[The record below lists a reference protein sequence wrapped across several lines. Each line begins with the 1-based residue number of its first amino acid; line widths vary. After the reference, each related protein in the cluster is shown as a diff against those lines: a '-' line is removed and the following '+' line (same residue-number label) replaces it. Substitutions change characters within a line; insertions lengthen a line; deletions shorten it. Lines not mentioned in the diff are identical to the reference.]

1 MRQLTK
7 LSALSLITL
16 SLNAIAA
23 DKNCLII
30 VVGGAKDWITLAP
43 GIPTDISIDVDAAAR
58 KEARRTGCRVITGQN
73 QDEAEFKAML
83 KRASK
88 PPYSRPGT
96 TVHMTFTDHGT
107 PQPGNGKGGMYI
119 GKGVSIQ
126 NQDFSKL
133 LTENFPKGSRM
144 TFSTNICWG
153 SMTEM
158 VTAFNLDSHFDICG
172 STSTHPNEYSWNV
185 KKIYKD
191 GNGIIGPYTAVA
203 LSHTAD
209 LMEQSQ
215 NAPSVAAFHMNGK
228 RGDFGNFARLPG
240 FLSSTT
246 FARSV
251 LKANGKQPDVD
262 NFPLDVFFGEK
273 LKLDGHQD
281 RFSAIGKVKLKAE
294 ILKATNEVCAT
305 NPHDDN
311 LEKFLSQFSE
321 LYKRLKDVVP
331 DDLPGPYKMQA
342 MRSSRWLE
350 NNKVKLANLI
360 TNYLSAKNDF
370 WTKNKTRSLDPKQSE
385 ALKNEWE
392 AIKQAHL
399 RSLKDHLF
407 HIRNMQEARTV
418 RDFFKVAKPH
428 EKERFAKFIACERKP
443 VL

>member
-1 MRQLTK
+1 MRQLIK

-58 KEARRTGCRVITGQN
+58 KEARRTGCRIITGQN

-83 KRASK
+83 ERASK
-88 PPYSRPGT
+88 PPYMRPGA

-107 PQPGNGKGGMYI
+107 PQPGNGTGGMYI
-119 GKGVSIQ
+119 GKGVSIR
-126 NQDFSKL
+126 NQDFSKI
-133 LTENFPKGSRM
+133 LTDNFPKGSRM

-158 VTAFNLDSHFDICG
+158 VTAYNLDSHFDICG

-185 KKIYKD
+185 KKIYKNES
-191 GNGIIGPYTAVA
+191 GMIGPYSAVG
-203 LSHTAD
+203 LSRAAD
-209 LMEQSQ
+209 LMEINQS
-215 NAPSVAAFHMNGK
+215 APSVASFHASAK
-228 RGDFGNFARLPG
+228 RGDYGNSFRLPG

-251 LKANGKQPDVD
+251 LKANKKQAEVD
-262 NFPLDVFFGEK
+262 AFPLDVFFGEN

-281 RFSAIGKVKLKAE
+281 RFSAIGKVKLKQD

-305 NPHDDN
+305 DPYDDKFD
-311 LEKFLSQFSE
+311 KFLSQFSE

-331 DDLPGPYKMQA
+331 DDLPEPYKTQA

-350 NNKVKLANLI
+350 NNKVKLAELI
-360 TNYLSAKNDF
+360 TNYLSARNDF
-370 WTKNKTRSLDPKQSE
+370 WTKNKARSLDPKQSE
-385 ALKNEWE
+385 VLKAEWE
-392 AIKQAHL
+392 AIKFSQL
-399 RSLKDHLF
+399 NSLKDHLF

-418 RDFFKVAKPH
+418 RDFYKVAKPH
-428 EKERFAKFIACERKP
+428 EKERFAKFIACEKKP